1 MTAAETRL
9 NGPNGS
15 PTRTFARVSALF
27 YLLATP
33 LFALLDYALGANV
46 RVTFLDGHP
55 AMRGVYY
62 ALAILCGAIVYARP
76 RLASIV
82 GVVESGANIGLLI
95 VGVYTAYLGMLD
107 DAAGP
112 GAISNP
118 FTERAIINLVI
129 SAAWGYASYA
139 AATRRLAREA

>member
-1 MTAAETRL
+1 MSTPSGASRR
-9 NGPNGS
+9 S
-15 PTRTFARVSALF
+15 FAWLSSVY

-33 LFALLDYALGANV
+33 LFALLDFVLGANV

-62 ALAILCGAIVYARP
+62 AIALACGAIVYARP

-82 GVVESGANIGLLI
+82 GVAESGANIGLLI
-95 VGVYTAYLGMLD
+95 VGVYTAYWGMLD

-112 GAISNP
+112 GAIANP
-118 FTERAIINLVI
+118 FTPRAVINLVI
-129 SAAWGYASYA
+129 SAAWGYASYI
-139 AATRRLAREA
+139 AATRRLARRM